1 MLNRIVCAA
10 ALLTIAAAAPSAAQD
25 AVAQFYRGKQM
36 EIIVGSSAG
45 GGYDTYA
52 RLLSRHMGKHIPGNP
67 GFVVQNMPGAGG
79 NKAAGF
85 VYGVAPQDGTVIG
98 AVFPGA
104 ILEPLLGDKSKVQH
118 DPSKLGYLGS
128 ANEDDYLCIARAS
141 SPIKSYKDVL
151 SHQAIV
157 GASGE
162 GGTTRDLPVLEKNV
176 IGAQFKVIAGY
187 PGTRE
192 MFLAVDNGELDGLCG
207 LGWSAIMAQRPQAVR
222 DHSITLLAQESIKGL
237 AEVTAM
243 GVPLTT
249 SFAKNA
255 EDKQLLELVYSQAVF
270 GRAEGAAR
278 GAAGGVRRGAERS
291 RAARRGGQ
299 GQARSRLCRRAGL
312 PGAGRQAFCDTGR
325 HHRAREAGAGLQA
338 LTVACCLISSHDFAP
353 HPRGFAAQIGRNDL
367 ISMRHRHEI
376 RALTRPEGWR
386 FV

>member
-270 GRAEGAAR
+270 GRPYIVGPGVPKERLAA
-278 GAAGGVRRGAERS
+278 
-291 RAARRGGQ
+291 
-299 GQARSRLCRRAGL
+299 
-312 PGAGRQAFCDTGR
+312 
-325 HHRAREAGAGLQA
+325 LQA
-338 LTVACCLISSHDFAP
+338 AFVAALKDPGLRAEAAKAKLDLDYVDGPDCQALVAKLFATP
-353 HPRGFAAQIGRNDL
+353 AGTI
-367 ISMRHRHEI
+367 E
-376 RALTRPEGWR
+376 RAKQALVYKP
-386 FV
+386 